1 MVKEVLEEF
10 LPLDSKSWILNQSNG
25 LTGEIGGGWLR
36 IWTYDGLKMGF
47 STFVTFIVSMIRC
60 HGYRALEEGRIQDAE
75 NEKNRLEQSQRER
88 RKQRE
93 EERVTY
99 SPKWF
104 MWVLCGSGGSS
115 DGDTGV

>member
-1 MVKEVLEEF
+1 MVKEC
-10 LPLDSKSWILNQSNG
+10 PLDSKSCILNHRNG
-25 LTGEIGGGWLR
+25 LTGKVGVVWLR
-36 IWTYDGLKMGF
+36 TAQNDGLKMGF
-47 STFVTFIVSMIRC
+47 SNIYAFIVSMIRC

-75 NEKNRLEQSQRER
+75 NDKNRLEQSQRER

-104 MWVLCGSGGSS
+104 M
-115 DGDTGV
+115 